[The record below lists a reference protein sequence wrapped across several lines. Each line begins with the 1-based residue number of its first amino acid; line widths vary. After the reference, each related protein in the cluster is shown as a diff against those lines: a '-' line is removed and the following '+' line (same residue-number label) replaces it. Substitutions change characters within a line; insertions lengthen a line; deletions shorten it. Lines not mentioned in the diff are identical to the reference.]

1 MTGGGMSVDRVVA
14 AVTRRKPRLAYYQQM
29 RDYYAGR
36 HQLRFSSRDF
46 ETKFAEQVAGLRLNI
61 CEAVVRAFTDKLVV
75 ETWGDNDEAAEHGL
89 SRLTGMVHREM
100 VRCGDA
106 YVLVWKN
113 LDVEPTSR
121 YLRSDEIVPTVD
133 DDDPSRLSE
142 AVRLWV
148 DSDLYGRAMVIDDQG
163 AARFRTVQPLYHAS
177 DDLPEQVSG
186 WQEMDDQDGPY
197 VAHTF
202 GRVPVCWFR
211 RDADD
216 TNAYGVSVLDDV
228 VSVQDSINQTLANL
242 LVLAESYSKPFWYL
256 LNFRPTNENNPA
268 LAAQEWQ
275 QAIHGLPSLQRDL
288 EEDPFK
294 PGEQQIFT
302 HDGPGPFG
310 QLTPA

>member
-1 MTGGGMSVDRVVA
+1 
-14 AVTRRKPRLAYYQQM
+14 
-29 RDYYAGR
+29 
-36 HQLRFSSRDF
+36 
-46 ETKFAEQVAGLRLNI
+46 
-61 CEAVVRAFTDKLVV
+61 
-75 ETWGDNDEAAEHGL
+75 
-89 SRLTGMVHREM
+89 
-100 VRCGDA
+100 
-106 YVLVWKN
+106 
-113 LDVEPTSR
+113 
-121 YLRSDEIVPTVD
+121 
-133 DDDPSRLSE
+133 
-142 AVRLWV
+142 
-148 DSDLYGRAMVIDDQG
+148 
-163 AARFRTVQPLYHAS
+163 
-177 DDLPEQVSG
+177 
-186 WQEMDDQDGPY
+186 
-197 VAHTF
+197 
-202 GRVPVCWFR
+202 VCWFR

-310 QLTPA
+310 QLTPADLSRLTTLLQELKVHAAGVAGVPTYYFTQTSGDVPSGEALKVLTSRLTAGVKSLQRESGPVWRGVAELLGIEVKLRWAEPMPEPEDVKLANAVVKRDLGVPLEQVFADLGYEDPAELARMAADEQRIMAEQRARSFAEGNLFGA